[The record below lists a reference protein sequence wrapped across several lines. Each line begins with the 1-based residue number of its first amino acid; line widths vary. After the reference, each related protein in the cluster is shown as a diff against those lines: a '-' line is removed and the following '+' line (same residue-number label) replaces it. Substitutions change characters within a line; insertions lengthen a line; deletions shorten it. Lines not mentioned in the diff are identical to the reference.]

1 MIKMRYILK
10 IYYKSKYFGF
20 EKIEYKEFETYEEV
34 MIYIM
39 KKSIKYENY
48 EIFAKVI
55 L

>member
-1 MIKMRYILK
+1 MKYILK
-10 IYYKSKYFGF
+10 VYHKSKYFTF
-20 EKIEYKEFETYEEV
+20 KRCEYIEFDTYEEV
-34 MIYIM
+34 MIYVM